1 MKRNDFLQN
10 LLLIILSAALAAGI
24 VHLACL
30 GAIPVTFT
38 SRAEVQLIG
47 DDLHVSDVREFARY
61 IEGDASLRKKV
72 LNESYRDDPAGGRG
86 AAYNAETKVWTE
98 TGIIDIYVRS
108 GDPYVAHDIAAAIV
122 TAANADYPAAHEGI
136 SVKLVEAASVANEP
150 DPLPVFRYTVLGA
163 ILGAVFGAFISYA
176 AVKSEREKRRRVRT
190 SDPRFARIEEE
201 DEQVYDA
208 LFSDDN
214 EDVDPEMRELYQVA
228 KKAGSAHE
236 KSGREEDGN
245 EGRMSEEAEAAYRE
259 AMEIEAAAAGEV
271 DRMNQETDPDIDA
284 ETESKAET
292 ETEKVT
298 ETEGGDPY
306 EE

>member
-1 MKRNDFLQN
+1 M
-10 LLLIILSAALAAGI
+10 
-24 VHLACL
+24 
-30 GAIPVTFT
+30 
-38 SRAEVQLIG
+38 
-47 DDLHVSDVREFARY
+47 
-61 IEGDASLRKKV
+61 
-72 LNESYRDDPAGGRG
+72 NESYRDDPAGGHG

-98 TGIIDIYVRS
+98 TGIIDVYVRS
-108 GDPYVAHDIAAAIV
+108 GDPYVAHDIAAAIL

-236 KSGREEDGN
+236 KRGQEEDGN

>member
-1 MKRNDFLQN
+1 
-10 LLLIILSAALAAGI
+10 
-24 VHLACL
+24 
-30 GAIPVTFT
+30 
-38 SRAEVQLIG
+38 
-47 DDLHVSDVREFARY
+47 
-61 IEGDASLRKKV
+61 
-72 LNESYRDDPAGGRG
+72 
-86 AAYNAETKVWTE
+86 
-98 TGIIDIYVRS
+98 
-108 GDPYVAHDIAAAIV
+108 
-122 TAANADYPAAHEGI
+122 
-136 SVKLVEAASVANEP
+136 
-150 DPLPVFRYTVLGA
+150 
-163 ILGAVFGAFISYA
+163 
-176 AVKSEREKRRRVRT
+176 
-190 SDPRFARIEEE
+190 
-201 DEQVYDA
+201 
-208 LFSDDN
+208 
-214 EDVDPEMRELYQVA
+214 MRELYQVA

>member
-1 MKRNDFLQN
+1 
-10 LLLIILSAALAAGI
+10 
-24 VHLACL
+24 
-30 GAIPVTFT
+30 
-38 SRAEVQLIG
+38 
-47 DDLHVSDVREFARY
+47 
-61 IEGDASLRKKV
+61 
-72 LNESYRDDPAGGRG
+72 
-86 AAYNAETKVWTE
+86 
-98 TGIIDIYVRS
+98 
-108 GDPYVAHDIAAAIV
+108 
-122 TAANADYPAAHEGI
+122 
-136 SVKLVEAASVANEP
+136 
-150 DPLPVFRYTVLGA
+150 
-163 ILGAVFGAFISYA
+163 VFGAFISYA